1 MSDRRFS
8 ILSNLLSGVLGV
20 LIGFVVAYFMYETI
34 SPRQTTRLSA
44 EQAVRQAAAGPGAE
58 TAPGA
63 QTGQAAPGTAE
74 RRAAVAQT
82 EGFLAANPDNPQA
95 WLQLAQLSYDLEDWG
110 RAVESYRRYLELA
123 PADPNVLSEL
133 GVSLRGVGRTEE
145 AIAAFD
151 LAQEMAPQH
160 WQSRYNEALVLAF
173 DMGRFEDA
181 EAVIEE
187 LRELQPDNP
196 DVERLAA
203 AVERGRDAT

>member
-1 MSDRRFS
+1 LSDRRFS
-8 ILSNLLSGVLGV
+8 ILSNLLSGVFGILV
-20 LIGFVVAYFMYETI
+20 GFVVAYFMYETI
-34 SPRQTTRLSA
+34 SPRQTARMPA
-44 EQAVRQAAAGPGAE
+44 EQAAAQAAGAGAATPPG
-58 TAPGA
+58 
-63 QTGQAAPGTAE
+63 GQAAPGADE

-82 EGFLAANPDNPQA
+82 ESFLAANPDNPQA

-110 RAVESYRRYLELA
+110 RAVEAYRRYLELA